1 MYALWH
7 IYPYEPNIIIY
18 LYKFFLIVHGIKT
31 TFSSEPQLSVYNVKY
46 SGRPMR
52 ICEPVQLCIQYCI
65 QTACNGLIGKG
76 TASRPCSQSSE
87 KKNMHVWFCKESLE
101 SRESV
106 FCPWLFQL
114 ESSGVSVFF
123 FL

>member
-1 MYALWH
+1 MNRQYVCIVTY

-52 ICEPVQLCIQYCI
+52 ICEPVQLCILYS
-65 QTACNGLIGKG
+65 TVYK
-76 TASRPCSQSSE
+76 RPV
-87 KKNMHVWFCKESLE
+87 M
-101 SRESV
+101 
-106 FCPWLFQL
+106 
-114 ESSGVSVFF
+114 G
-123 FL
+123 